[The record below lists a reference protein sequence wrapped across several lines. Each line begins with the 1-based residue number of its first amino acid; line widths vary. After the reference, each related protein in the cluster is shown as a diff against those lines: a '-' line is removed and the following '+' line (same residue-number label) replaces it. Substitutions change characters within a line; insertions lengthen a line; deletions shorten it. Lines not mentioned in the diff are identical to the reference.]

1 MKKSKNKK
9 LASTLLA
16 VATLLGTKEAKAAPP
31 LLLQGIADLSCRIP
45 MEKREYQLGL
55 NGS

>member
-31 LLLQGIADLSCRIP
+31 LYCCKG
-45 MEKREYQLGL
+45 
-55 NGS
+55 